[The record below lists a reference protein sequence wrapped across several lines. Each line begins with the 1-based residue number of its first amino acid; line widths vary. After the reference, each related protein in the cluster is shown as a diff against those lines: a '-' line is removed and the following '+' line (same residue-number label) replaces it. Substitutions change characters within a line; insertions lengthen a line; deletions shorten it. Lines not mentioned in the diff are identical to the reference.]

1 MSKISTMIGGTLEIN
16 NLPDMTDKSGFMVVT
31 NDRGDLWYYGLY
43 ETEERA
49 RQAVS
54 EHDNKFVV
62 KV

>member
-1 MSKISTMIGGTLEIN
+1 MSKISTMIGGTLEVN
-16 NLPDMTDKSGFMVVT
+16 NLPDMTGKSGFMVVT

-49 RQAVS
+49 RKAVS

>member
-31 NDRGDLWYYGLY
+31 NDRGELWYYGLY
-43 ETEERA
+43 ETEKRA